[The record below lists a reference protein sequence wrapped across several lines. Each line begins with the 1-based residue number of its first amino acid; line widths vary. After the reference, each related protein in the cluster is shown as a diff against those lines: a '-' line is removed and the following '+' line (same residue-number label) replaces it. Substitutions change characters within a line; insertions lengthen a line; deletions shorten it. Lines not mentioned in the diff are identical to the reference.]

1 VADGRPNGSDYRI
14 ARQRSALALVA
25 LVVLIVVADSLGFGG
40 TVDPLILAGL
50 LVTAAGLVG
59 VDLPGLH
66 R

>member
-1 VADGRPNGSDYRI
+1 M
-14 ARQRSALALVA
+14 RSALALGA